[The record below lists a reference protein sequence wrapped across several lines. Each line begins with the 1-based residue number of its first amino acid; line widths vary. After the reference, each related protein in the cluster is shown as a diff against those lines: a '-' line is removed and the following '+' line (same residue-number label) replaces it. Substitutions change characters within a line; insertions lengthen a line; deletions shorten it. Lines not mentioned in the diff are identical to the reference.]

1 MLSGRFRLCSPKAS
15 GVVVGQAL
23 RRGRGEQINIM
34 NGVKH
39 KLLTLGLA
47 FGLLTSS
54 LQAVAEEVTLNF
66 SDADLVAVINSV
78 SQITGKNFIID
89 PRVKGKVTVV
99 SSKPLN
105 EAEVYNVFLSILQV
119 HGFAT
124 VPTRNAIKI
133 IPDATA
139 KQSSTP
145 FDAASRNPADQLI
158 TRVLQIKHI
167 NAAQLVPILRPLVA
181 QQGHLAAYPTTN
193 VLIISDRASNIL
205 RIDRIIAE
213 MDKEIDSDIEII
225 KLKHAFAAEV
235 VRLLTGLNLGAGDPK
250 AQPGGGIKINADER
264 TNSILLIGERSERLK
279 YRAVIADLDSP
290 VESSGNTHVVYLR
303 YADAANIA
311 SILSSVGQ
319 EAAKAEAKNV
329 GAAGAGG
336 LGEAVNVQA
345 DEDSNALV
353 ITAPASIF
361 PSLRSVIQ
369 QLDIPRGQ
377 VHIEAI
383 IAEVSLE
390 TAQQL
395 GVQWAAFDRGNG
407 VFTSR
412 FSGSGSTIDGILGSA
427 GEGGESGGLRLP
439 IIPDGATLGLG
450 TISDSG
456 LSIVALIRAL
466 SGDGETN
473 LLSTPSIVTLD
484 NQEAEIIV
492 GQNVPFVT
500 GEYTTST
507 DTGGDTVNPFRTVE
521 REDIGISLKV
531 KPQINEGNAITLEIE
546 QEVSAIA
553 ASSAD
558 TVDIVTTIRKI
569 STTVQLD
576 DEELLILGGLID
588 DAYIDSE
595 QKIPF
600 LGDIP
605 ILGALFRSTSTR
617 KTKRNLMVF
626 IRTTIIKDPDK
637 ARLLSKKKY
646 NYMRDLQVE
655 YSKESGVGPAMLPYE
670 QLVPYE

>member
-1 MLSGRFRLCSPKAS
+1 MKIIKCTLLS
-15 GVVVGQAL
+15 
-23 RRGRGEQINIM
+23 
-34 NGVKH
+34 
-39 KLLTLGLA
+39 LGLL
-47 FGLLTSS
+47 FTS
-54 LQAVAEEVTLNF
+54 LQAYAEEVTLNF

-124 VPTRNAIKI
+124 VPTENAIKI

-145 FDAASRNPADQLI
+145 FTAASGNPEDQLI
-158 TRVLQIKHI
+158 TRVLTINHI

-205 RIDRIIAE
+205 RIDRIIAQ

-235 VRLLTGLNLGAGDPK
+235 VRLLTGLNLTSPDQK
-250 AQPGGGIKINADER
+250 AQAGGGIKINADER
-264 TNSILLIGERSERLK
+264 TNSVLLIGERTERLK
-279 YRAVIADLDSP
+279 YRAIIADLDSP
-290 VESSGNTHVVYLR
+290 VESSGNTHVIYLR
-303 YADAANIA
+303 YADAKNIA
-311 SILSSVGQ
+311 TILSSVGQ
-319 EAAKAEAKNV
+319 EAIKAEAKNV
-329 GAAGAGG
+329 SAAGAGG
-336 LGEAVNVQA
+336 GRSGETVNVQA
-345 DEDSNALV
+345 DEESNALV

-361 PSLRSVIQ
+361 PSLRAVIQ
-369 QLDIPRGQ
+369 QLDIPRAQ

-383 IAEVSLE
+383 IAEVSLDTSNE
-390 TAQQL
+390 L
-395 GVQWAAFDRGNG
+395 GVQWLAVQDGKGAFS
-407 VFTSR
+407 TR
-412 FSGSGSTIDGILGSA
+412 FPGETTIEDVA
-427 GEGGESGGLRLP
+427 EGR
-439 IIPDGATLGLG
+439 IPDGLSLGLG
-450 TISDSG
+450 NIQDSG
-456 LSIVALIRAL
+456 LSFLTLIRAL

-500 GEYTTST
+500 GESTGSSSDTS
-507 DTGGDTVNPFRTVE
+507 NPFRTIE
-521 REDIGISLKV
+521 RQDIGISLKV

-553 ASSAD
+553 ASSAGA
-558 TVDIVTTIRKI
+558 VDIVTTKRSIR
-569 STTVQLD
+569 TTVQLE
-576 DEELLILGGLID
+576 DEEMLVLGGLID
-588 DAYIDSE
+588 DAYIDNE
-595 QKIPF
+595 QKVPF

-605 ILGALFRSTSTR
+605 GLGALFRST
-617 KTKRNLMVF
+617 KTSKVKRNLMVF
-626 IRTTIIKDPDK
+626 IRATVIKDPDK
-637 ARLLSKKKY
+637 ARIMSMNKY
-646 NYMRDLQVE
+646 NFMRDLQL
-655 YSKESGVGPAMLPYE
+655 ESVGEEAVGPL
-670 QLVPYE
+670 LVPYE